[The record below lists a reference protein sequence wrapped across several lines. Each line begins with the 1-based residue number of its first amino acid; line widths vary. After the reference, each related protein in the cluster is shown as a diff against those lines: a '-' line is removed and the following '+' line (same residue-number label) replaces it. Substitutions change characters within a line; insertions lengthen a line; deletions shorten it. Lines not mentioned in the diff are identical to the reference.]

1 MNGVDAKKQLAADL
15 LKLKALE
22 KISES
27 LERIANFLE
36 ATTVAE
42 SLERISDVATHKHL
56 KVHVSNEPDPLE
68 GVQSSIK
75 IVELNKKRRA
85 F

>member
-1 MNGVDAKKQLAADL
+1 MNGVDARKQRIILQ
-15 LKLKALE
+15 E
-22 KISES
+22 ISDS
-27 LERIANFLE
+27 LNRIADFLE
-36 ATTVAE
+36 ETTVAE
-42 SLERISDVATHKHL
+42 SLERISDVDTHKHL

>member
-1 MNGVDAKKQLAADL
+1 MDPVTARKQRVILQ
-15 LKLKALE
+15 E
-22 KISES
+22 ISDS
-27 LERIANFLE
+27 LNRIANFLE
-36 ATTVAE
+36 ETTAAE
-42 SLERISDVATHKHL
+42 SLERISDVATSEHL
-56 KVHVSNEPDPLE
+56 KVHVSNEPHPLE

>member
-1 MNGVDAKKQLAADL
+1 MNGVDARKQRVILQ
-15 LKLKALE
+15 E
-22 KISES
+22 ISDS
-27 LERIANFLE
+27 LNRIENFLE
-36 ATTVAE
+36 ETTAAE

>member
-1 MNGVDAKKQLAADL
+1 MNGVDARKQRVILQ
-15 LKLKALE
+15 E
-22 KISES
+22 ISDS
-27 LERIANFLE
+27 LNRIANFLE
-36 ATTVAE
+36 ETTVAE
-42 SLERISDVATHKHL
+42 SLERISDVATSKHL

>member
-1 MNGVDAKKQLAADL
+1 MNGVDARKQRVI
-15 LKLKALE
+15 LE

-36 ATTVAE
+36 ETTVPE
-42 SLERISDVATHKHL
+42 SFERISDVATHKHL

>member
-15 LKLKALE
+15 LKVKALE

-36 ATTVAE
+36 ETTVPE
-42 SLERISDVATHKHL
+42 SLERISDIATQNQIHD
-56 KVHVSNEPDPLE
+56 N
-68 GVQSSIK
+68 
-75 IVELNKKRRA
+75 
-85 F
+85 